1 MKIRNIALAG
11 IILLAL
17 AFTAV
22 TGMAIT
28 DGTADD
34 AITTDTTALVDDIN
48 DNEVTIGPDHALYG
62 LMIAWEKIGTTFTFD
77 PTQKLG
83 KQVSHARQRI
93 AEAKAKLKTN
103 DIKAA
108 EKALEKYDEEM
119 EEADETISRISNVDP
134 ELIKMQLQ
142 IAQQQYVLERLLSE
156 NPEITGLQNAV
167 INSQKVEE
175 KIRPK
180 TARKFVRIEMKDGRK
195 GLREEHD
202 ESENGLNR
210 IQIKAEVTSNG
221 SKVNIDLRFQTNNT
235 NETEIVA
242 DTLEELQNL
251 RINLSENLKLEHDS
265 IDVEGTPTSTF
276 TTSGDERD
284 SMDYKVKL
292 AVKAQVKGNVTDVKV
307 EYKFHLNETTR
318 EDIVD
323 AIDTKLS
330 QLKTVQI
337 LNGLD
342 LKVLEHKKVETGKE
356 IERSSAI
363 ERAKPTESPIKVEN
377 RGERAKINIDSRNED

>member
-1 MKIRNIALAG
+1 MKIRNIALTG

-17 AFTAV
+17 SFTAF

-28 DGTADD
+28 NVIAADEN
-34 AITTDTTALVDDIN
+34 TPDTTALVDDIR
-48 DNEVTIGPDHALYG
+48 DNEVTIGPDHPLYG
-62 LMIAWEKIGTTFTFD
+62 LMIAYGRIETTFTFD

-83 KQVSHARQRI
+83 KQISHARQRI
-93 AEAKAKLKTN
+93 AEAKVELKAN
-103 DIKAA
+103 NIKAA
-108 EKALEKYDEEM
+108 EKAFEKYHEET
-119 EEADETISRISNVDP
+119 EDAKETISRISNGDQ
-134 ELIKMQLQ
+134 ELINMQLE

-156 NPEITGLQNAV
+156 NPQITGLQNAV

-180 TARKFVRIEMKDGRK
+180 TARKFVRVEMKDGRK

-210 IQIKAEVTSNG
+210 IQIKAEVTNNG
-221 SKVNIDLRFQTNNT
+221 STVNIDLRFQTNST
-235 NETEIVA
+235 NETDIAA

-251 RINLSENLKLEHDS
+251 RINLSENLKLEHDG
-265 IDVEGTPTSTF
+265 IDVEGSPTSTF
-276 TTSGDERD
+276 TASDDEKD
-284 SMDYKVKL
+284 SKDYKVKL

-307 EYKFHLNETTR
+307 EYKFHLNETTK
-318 EDIVD
+318 EGIVD
-323 AIDTKLS
+323 GIDAKLS
-330 QLKTVQI
+330 QLTSDQI

-356 IERSSAI
+356 IEKSNDI
-363 ERAKPTESPIKVEN
+363 ERAKPTEGIKAEN
-377 RGERAKINIDSRNED
+377 RGERAKINIGSRNED